1 MNDQQDDDAAM
12 LQKKAMEDLQK
23 QEVMEAMKK
32 LSADDVKNAGL

>member
-1 MNDQQDDDAAM
+1 M